1 MKIEPTNWLTTK
13 ISDFLVE
20 HTPRCKDITR
30 LLSASLDQKLPLR
43 QRLGI
48 RLHFLICAWCE
59 RYGEHLGWL
68 RQWSREI
75 PEHAHDMVGAQLSD
89 AARDRLKRA
98 LREQS

>member
-1 MKIEPTNWLTTK
+1 MKIEPTNWLTRK
-13 ISDFLVE
+13 ISDVLVA

-30 LLSASLDQKLPLR
+30 LLSASLDRKLSLR

-48 RLHFLICAWCE
+48 RLHFLICVLCE

-68 RQWSREI
+68 RQWSRQA
-75 PEHAHDMVGAQLSD
+75 PEHAHEMDGGQLS
-89 AARDRLKRA
+89 AEARERLKRA

>member
-1 MKIEPTNWLTTK
+1 MKIEPTNWLTSK
-13 ISDFLVE
+13 ITEFLVA

-30 LLSASLDQKLPLR
+30 LLSASLDRKLPLR

-48 RLHFLICAWCE
+48 RLHFLICVWCE

-68 RQWSREI
+68 RRWSHEA
-75 PEHAHDMVGAQLSD
+75 PEHAHEKLSD
-89 AARDRLKRA
+89 DARERLKRA